1 MAKTLP
7 ALDRRRATPLHRQIY
22 ERYRH
27 AIEQGLLAPGERV
40 ASARSLA
47 AELGVARGTVEAA
60 YAQLAGEG
68 YLRPRGQAGTVVAQL
83 VPAAQRQAPDNKP
96 ARRRGAAAPA
106 TPPGLPLSGAPQ
118 ALQLGIPALDA
129 FPRKLWAR
137 LANRVVRA
145 TGAAELHYGEP
156 AGLPALRE
164 AIAKYLTVSRGLA
177 CAPGQV
183 MITSGHRHS
192 LALISRLLLKAG
204 EEVWIEDPGYPAARE
219 VLEACGARLVH
230 VPVDAEGLRVED
242 GMRLAAKARL
252 ALVTP
257 SHQAPLGVSLSLA
270 RRLQLLQWAARARA
284 WVVED
289 DYDGEYRY
297 SGPPLPALKSL
308 DARDRVIYAGSFSKV
323 LFPALTLSYLVFPA
337 QLAQRAEAACRLL
350 GNGPP
355 HLTQAIVAGFMAGGH
370 FARHLKK
377 MRLLYARRRAFLAG
391 ALREAFGERIAIDLT
406 AGGMHLIVRFPHM
419 RGAGDIAMARRA
431 QHAGLMCRA
440 LSERAHANDGGQ
452 GLLMGFTNV
461 ASAQE
466 ARSLA
471 RRLRQA
477 LGRG

>member
-1 MAKTLP
+1 MSAPLP

-22 ERYRH
+22 ERYRS
-27 AIEQGLLAPGERV
+27 AIEGGLLAPGERI

-68 YLRPRGQAGTVVAQL
+68 YLRTRGQAGTVVAPL
-83 VPAAQRQAPDNKP
+83 VPAMRPAPDK
-96 ARRRGAAAPA
+96 AMRRPV
-106 TPPGLPLSGAPQ
+106 PPRSQGLPLSGEPQ
-118 ALQLGIPALDA
+118 PLQLGIPALDA

-137 LANRVVRA
+137 LANRVIRA
-145 TGAAELHYGEP
+145 TSAAELHYGDP
-156 AGLPALRE
+156 SGLPALRE
-164 AIAKYLTVSRGLA
+164 AIAKYLLVSRGVA
-177 CAPGQV
+177 CAPAQV
-183 MITSGHRHS
+183 IVTNGHRHS
-192 LALISRLLLKAG
+192 LALVARLVLKAG
-204 EEVWIEDPGYPAARE
+204 DAVWMEDPGYPAARE
-219 VLEACGARLVH
+219 VLEACGASLVH
-230 VPVDAEGLRVED
+230 VPVDGEGLRVED

-270 RRLQLLQWAARARA
+270 RRLQLLQWAARAKA

-323 LFPALTLSYLVFPA
+323 LFPALTLSYLVLPA

-355 HLTQAIVAGFMAGGH
+355 HITQAIVASFMAGGH

-377 MRLLYARRRAFLAG
+377 MRLLYARRRALLAV
-391 ALREAFGERIAIDLT
+391 ALHEAFGERITIDLT
-406 AGGMHLIVRFPHM
+406 AGGMHLIVRFPRM
-419 RGAGDIAMARRA
+419 GRKRGTGDVVMARHA
-431 QHAGLMCRA
+431 EQAGLMCRA
-440 LSERAHANDGGQ
+440 LSERAQTSSGASAGGQ

-461 ASAQE
+461 ADAQQ
-466 ARSLA
+466 ARTLA
-471 RRLRQA
+471 RRLHEA
-477 LGRG
+477 LG